1 MISSCESSSK
11 GEPAVMT
18 RAVHEPE
25 PPFPPLSKSEKE
37 KLYKEIEYKLNRSLL
52 RTSFNGAI
60 LIAKNGTIIYEKYVG
75 TKKPRSKDSDSIN
88 AETSFQIAST
98 GKTMT
103 AAAVLKLAEE
113 GKLNLEDS
121 VNKWFPGFPYPGIT
135 VKMLLNH
142 RSGLPNYLY
151 YMEKGDWDR
160 NKLASNRDV
169 LNTLMQW
176 KPGRAYAP
184 DRRFNY
190 SNTNYVLLALIVEKA
205 SGIPFPDYM
214 RRNIFEPLGMN
225 HTFVHTMNDARD
237 VLMSYQPNN
246 ALWTLDFS
254 DGPYGDKNIYSTP
267 RDLLKWDQSF
277 YTHRILSEKMLDSAY
292 TPYSN
297 ERPGIHNYGLG
308 WRMLNLPNGKNVYY
322 HNGHW
327 HGFNSAFA
335 RLVDDNAT
343 IIIIGN
349 KYNQSIYTTAK
360 NLYNIFG
367 NYDGRADDGEE

>member
-1 MISSCESSSK
+1 
-11 GEPAVMT
+11 MT

-37 KLYKEIEYKLNRSLL
+37 KLYKEIDYKLNRSLL

-335 RLVDDNAT
+335 RLVDDHAT